1 MAPELVGLVRC
12 GAGDCQRDIL
22 DVYRVPDTGKFVVAA
37 HGNGAHASTDGVITG
52 AGTKG
57 TVRVLRPRSGG
68 IVRAL
73 RPRGGA
79 ERMKRSFGYLDV
91 DLLPGAEILV
101 DCKRHGAR
109 MVRGEALRTMILES
123 DRRHP
128 GQMIAIDVPASRGGP
143 PPRQSTV
150 LPSN

>member
-22 DVYRVPDTGKFVVAA
+22 DVYRITESGKIVISAF
-37 HGNGAHASTDGVITG
+37 GNGAHASTEGVITG

-57 TVRVLRPRSGG
+57 TVRVLRPRDEAKGS
-68 IVRAL
+68 
-73 RPRGGA
+73 P
-79 ERMKRSFGYLDV
+79 RSFGYVDV
-91 DLLPGAEILV
+91 DLLPGEEILV

-109 MVRGEALRTMILES
+109 TVIGEALRMMILES

-128 GQMIAIDVPASRGGP
+128 GQVIAVDVPASRGGP